1 MNSHTTELTDLQT
14 ALLSDN
20 ETRLF
25 MKCIDM
31 LITKSQ
37 TMQTYY
43 FAGSA

>member
-1 MNSHTTELTDLQT
+1 MNLLTTELPDLQT
-14 ALLSDN
+14 ALLSYS

-43 FAGSA
+43 LARSA